1 VPVRKVATVPILL
14 ISGGRDYRFN
24 ASDCLTLTEL
34 HLKHR
39 FALVVH
45 GACPTGADMYGDKW
59 ARGDGI
65 SIKRYPVTPDDWR
78 TLGLRA
84 GPLRN
89 QMMAEFVRSMPH
101 PLNLA
106 VLFPGGAGTASMER
120 ECRRVGLR
128 IRYAR

>member
-1 VPVRKVATVPILL
+1 VVPILL

-34 HLKHR
+34 HLKHGFR
-39 FALVVH
+39 LVVH
-45 GACPTGADMYGDKW
+45 GDCPTGADMHGDKW
-59 ARGDGI
+59 ARGEGI
-65 SIKRYPVTPDDWR
+65 PTKRYPVTPADW
-78 TLGLRA
+78 LIAGNRA

-89 QMMAEFVRSMPH
+89 QMMAEFVRSNPH

-106 VLFPGGAGTASMER
+106 VLFPGGTGTASMER